1 MMNIGRAGC
10 HRARAGAGVVW
21 VLAFVVAAGALPVSL
36 GAQGGGR
43 ATRERAEPPPDRVR
57 EVARLESDVAW
68 LERQLALAKSETF
81 YLVLA
86 PDTPDLRLMFA
97 GATLV
102 RVPVTALEVGTG
114 RQFFSEAAP
123 PAGWRDMAWT
133 KGALVPGRPIDEL
146 NLIVPEPEPE
156 PAAEGAEAD
165 AASAAAET
173 AETAE
178 VPEGLPPTAEEAIEV
193 PARYLVRFEGG
204 LTLEIVQAPDAAASL
219 WERLTTRLRMR
230 LEDVLSVLRASSRDN
245 VRLRLTMAA
254 EDASALYRSLPPEP
268 SLLIEPPQPAAP

>member
-1 MMNIGRAGC
+1 MA
-10 HRARAGAGVVW
+10 W
-21 VLAFVVAAGALPVSL
+21 VLACVLATVALPVSV

-57 EVARLESDVAW
+57 EVARLETDVAW

-123 PAGWRDMAWT
+123 PAGWRDLAWT
-133 KGALVPGRPIDEL
+133 KGALVPGRPIEEL
-146 NLIVPEPEPE
+146 NLIVPESEPE
-156 PAAEGAEAD
+156 RATEGAETGD
-165 AASAAAET
+165 AAGDAAGSAEAET
-173 AETAE
+173 AAVAD

-204 LTLEIVQAPDAAASL
+204 LALEIVQAPDASASL

-230 LEDVLSVLRASSRDN
+230 LEDVVSVLRASSRDS

-268 SLLIEPPQPAAP
+268 SLLIEPPQPAVP